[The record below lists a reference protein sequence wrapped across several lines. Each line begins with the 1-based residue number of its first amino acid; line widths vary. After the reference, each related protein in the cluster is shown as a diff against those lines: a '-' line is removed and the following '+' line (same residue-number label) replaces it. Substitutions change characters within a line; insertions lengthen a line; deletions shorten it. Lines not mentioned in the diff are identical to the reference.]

1 MPNNTDL
8 TNLAFAREAAI
19 AAAPK
24 KTVGDFVEVIDEGD
38 NTLTFLFESKQKGYV
53 GWRWSVTIFQGE
65 SAPTVSEVLLMP
77 GSDSLVAPKWIPWSE
92 RLADYKALQLEL
104 EAQAALDAAGD
115 DDEDS
120 DDQLDEDEV
129 ADQDAAE
136 SIFDGSEIE
145 PEEYALDEAQP
156 DEPAEAE
163 PVSSELA
170 ATNLEEGEDSESNAK
185 KARRKPPRFFGRRK
199 RGRKDEA

>member
-136 SIFDGSEIE
+136 SIVDGSEIE

-163 PVSSELA
+163 PVTSELA